1 MISTIFT
8 QISAT
13 ALIRFFNPQV
23 RRFFQGGVHLKVG
36 RDKELYYRVRTVLK
50 SP

>member
-13 ALIRFFNPQV
+13 ALIKFFNPQV
-23 RRFFQGGVHLKVG
+23 RRFSHGGVHLKVG
-36 RDKELYYRVRTVLK
+36 RDKELY
-50 SP
+50 